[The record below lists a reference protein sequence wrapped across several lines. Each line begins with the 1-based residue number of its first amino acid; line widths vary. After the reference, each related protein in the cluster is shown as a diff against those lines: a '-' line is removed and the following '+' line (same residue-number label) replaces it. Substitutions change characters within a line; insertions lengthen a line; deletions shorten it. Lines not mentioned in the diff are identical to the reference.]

1 VILKNRYDYLL
12 TDNSG
17 VLMRFIIID
26 GLDGAGKDTHARLIV
41 EKYSSQGEKVIF
53 RSHPES
59 DNKYGLKAKEAL
71 LGEGKINHMKASI
84 YYALDVIRSLRLYH
98 EKKDAPA
105 DTLIFSR
112 YLLGVAYL
120 PNPLGKILYKLL
132 AAILPTTSY
141 MFFLDV
147 TPEESLRR
155 VSEREEHEMFE
166 NIDDLVKTREK
177 ALKLVDD
184 WHIISTCGS
193 IENVQNIIDAIL
205 DNIDHEHQD

>member
-1 VILKNRYDYLL
+1 MNIRCI
-12 TDNSG
+12 
-17 VLMRFIIID
+17 MRFIIID

-41 EKYSSQGEKVIF
+41 EKYTSKGEKVIF

-71 LGEGKINHMKASI
+71 LGEGKINHIKASI

-98 EKKDAPA
+98 EKDAHA

-132 AAILPTTSY
+132 AAILPTTPY

-166 NIDDLVKTREK
+166 NMDDLVKTREK

-193 IENVQNIIDAIL
+193 IENVQNTIETLL
-205 DNIDHEHQD
+205 DNIDQNKKD

>member
-1 VILKNRYDYLL
+1 
-12 TDNSG
+12 
-17 VLMRFIIID
+17 MRFIIID

-41 EKYSSQGEKVIF
+41 EKYASKGEKVIF

-59 DNKYGLKAKEAL
+59 DNEYGLKAKKAL
-71 LGEGKINHMKASI
+71 LGKGKLNHMKASI
-84 YYALDVIRSLRLYH
+84 YYAFDVIRSLRLYH
-98 EKKDAPA
+98 NKQKSDGPI

-120 PNPLGKILYKLL
+120 PNPLGKILYKIL
-132 AAILPTTSY
+132 AAILPTTTY

-166 NIDDLVKTREK
+166 NLDDLVKTREK

-193 IENVQNIIDAIL
+193 IENVQNTIDAIL
-205 DNIDHEHQD
+205 DDIDQKNVN

>member
-1 VILKNRYDYLL
+1 
-12 TDNSG
+12 
-17 VLMRFIIID
+17 MRFIIID

-41 EKYSSQGEKVIF
+41 EKYTSQGEKVIF

-71 LGEGKINHMKASI
+71 LGEGKINHVKASI

-98 EKKDAPA
+98 KKNANT

-193 IENVQNIIDAIL
+193 IENVQNTIDALL
-205 DNIDHEHQD
+205 DNIDQNNKD